1 MLKQGICEILKMISS
16 DVVTGFCGLV
26 KCPLPL
32 DKIIY
37 LRIEN
42 TDDNSKKKKSCV
54 LSMCGNSV
62 SVMGYVCFLND
73 NELRVEGEEIRLF
86 WFSLSFDRFPLAPR
100 LDEQVYSVSAPFLPP
115 PIAVTSK
122 QWAKLAS
129 TSTNLRVA
137 LKDFKTIFGS
147 TPQLRLKRG

>member
-1 MLKQGICEILKMISS
+1 MISS

-100 LDEQVYSVSAPFLPP
+100 LDEQVYSVSAPFHLFCF
-115 PIAVTSK
+115 PIGSICMGYGNGSVSK
-122 QWAKLAS
+122 VFD
-129 TSTNLRVA
+129 TEV
-137 LKDFKTIFGS
+137 
-147 TPQLRLKRG
+147 